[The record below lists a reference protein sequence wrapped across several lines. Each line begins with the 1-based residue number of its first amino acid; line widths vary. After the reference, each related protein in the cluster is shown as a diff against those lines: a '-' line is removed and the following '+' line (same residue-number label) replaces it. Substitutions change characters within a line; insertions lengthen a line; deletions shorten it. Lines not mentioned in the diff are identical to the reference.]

1 VQQDSDGR
9 FENGEFVPDDVPEDI
24 HVDAEVLVDQNVA
37 KAGDLLSLHAGL
49 QRTEFGRQLFDRFAD
64 HLEIAHD
71 GVERLLV
78 RRKRL
83 LR

>member
-1 VQQDSDGR
+1 MTS
-9 FENGEFVPDDVPEDI
+9 
-24 HVDAEVLVDQNVA
+24 
-37 KAGDLLSLHAGL
+37 
-49 QRTEFGRQLFDRFAD
+49 QRISTSMPKYWWIRMSRRPAIFCHSTLGSKHTEFGRQLFDRFAD